1 MMFPGRLLAI
11 DYGLKIIGLAL
22 CDPTGTVARP
32 LQLLERTS
40 KRADFAQIEALIQ
53 ENDIAAVIVGLPLS
67 PPEITSYTQAD
78 RVRLWAS
85 RLAAAISVPVH
96 LWNERYST
104 QDAEELLAERGAS
117 CPERVDAIA
126 AAVILQS
133 FLDALR
139 DEDYPWPPPI
149 PPAAE

>member
-1 MMFPGRLLAI
+1 MTFPGRLLAI

-32 LQLLERTS
+32 LHLLERTS
-40 KRADFAQIEALIQ
+40 KKAEFAQIEALIQ
-53 ENDIAAVIVGLPLS
+53 EYAVVAVIVGLPVS

-104 QDAEELLAERGAS
+104 QDAEELLAAQGAPRS
-117 CPERVDAIA
+117 ERVDAIA

-133 FLDALR
+133 FLDALH
-139 DEDYPWPPPI
+139 DENFPWPPPVT
-149 PPAAE
+149 PAAE

>member
-1 MMFPGRLLAI
+1 MTFPGRLLAI

-32 LQLLERTS
+32 FQLLERTS
-40 KRADFAQIEALIQ
+40 KRADFAQIEALIK
-53 ENDIAAVIVGLPLS
+53 ENDVAAVIVGLPLS

-85 RLAAAISVPVH
+85 RLAAAVSVPVH

-104 QDAEELLAERGAS
+104 QDAEELLAERGAPR
-117 CPERVDAIA
+117 PERVDAIA

-139 DEDYPWPPPI
+139 DEDYPWPPPV